1 MKLRVR
7 AIILRGNSLLLI
19 HRFKGERE
27 YWVFP
32 GGGVE
37 MGENIQDAMTREA
50 QEELGVK
57 VSVGDIFTEHQLNV
71 KSGEGEQREIFLFCN
86 ILSGELGNGT
96 GPEFRQGT
104 GYEGTYIL
112 EWVRISDL
120 TSRDVLP
127 REVKEKFLREVAKL

>member
-7 AIILRGNSLLLI
+7 AIILQGNSLLLI
-19 HRFKGERE
+19 HRVKGERV

-37 MGENIQDAMTREA
+37 MGESIQDAMAREV

-57 VSVGDIFTEHQLNV
+57 VSVGDVFTEHQLNAQ
-71 KSGEGEQREIFLFCN
+71 SEEGEQREIFLFCN
-86 ILSGELGNGT
+86 ILSGELGSGT

-104 GYEGTYIL
+104 GYEGTYIF

-120 TSRDVLP
+120 TSLDVLP